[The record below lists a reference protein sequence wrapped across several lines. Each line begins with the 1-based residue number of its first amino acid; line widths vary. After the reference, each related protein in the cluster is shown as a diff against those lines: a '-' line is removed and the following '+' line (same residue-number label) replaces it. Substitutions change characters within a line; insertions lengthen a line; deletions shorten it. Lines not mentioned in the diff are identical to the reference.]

1 MAISAARMSIVTK
14 NPFLQCYFQTYQAT
28 VFRKTFSGMLGS
40 LLKNNFQLDSL
51 VFLHLC
57 CSTCM
62 STVLFKTNKSCHVL
76 SGNQT
81 LLLKH
86 QWFQK
91 WNSTPKRK
99 ARKDNDEELMQKHKK
114 VQQFEVNCSAFW
126 AKWSAVWPAV
136 SPNCSAVSHKLLSS
150 LTAEQFGQTA
160 QQFPPNCSAVW

>member
-28 VFRKTFSGMLGS
+28 VFRKTFSGLLGS

-76 SGNQT
+76 AGNQT

-99 ARKDNDEELMQKHKK
+99 ARRDNDEELMQKHKK

-136 SPNCSAVSHKLLSS
+136 SPNCSAVS
-150 LTAEQFGQTA
+150 
-160 QQFPPNCSAVW
+160 PNC